1 MDKKARIERISM
13 MEDRYDEISR
23 VLAALDEAV
32 DEYED
37 FKSELDAL
45 RDYMDSG
52 QWKDDYEADEAG
64 QIPSDLKRGV
74 LSEDGLYNLLQD
86 ASPRGTGCRYSGNG
100 SLRPAL

>member
-1 MDKKARIERISM
+1 M

-74 LSEDGLYNLLQD
+74 LSEDGLYNLLHD
-86 ASPRGTGCRYSGNG
+86 ADTILDRARNVLCRDEEV
-100 SLRPAL
+100 

>member
-74 LSEDGLYNLLQD
+74 LSEDGLYNLLHD
-86 ASPRGTGCRYSGNG
+86 ADTILDRARNVLCRDEEV
-100 SLRPAL
+100 

>member
-1 MDKKARIERISM
+1 MDKRARIERISM
-13 MEDRYDEISR
+13 MEDRYDELSR

-64 QIPSDLKRGV
+64 QIPCDLKRGV
-74 LSEDGLYNLLQD
+74 LSEDGLYNLLHD
-86 ASPRGTGCRYSGNG
+86 ADTILDRARNVLCRDEE
-100 SLRPAL
+100 A

>member
-74 LSEDGLYNLLQD
+74 LSEDGLYNLLHD
-86 ASPRGTGCRYSGNG
+86 ADTIIDHARNVLCRDEEV
-100 SLRPAL
+100 

>member
-1 MDKKARIERISM
+1 MDKKARIERISL

-74 LSEDGLYNLLQD
+74 LSEDGLYNLLHD
-86 ASPRGTGCRYSGNG
+86 ADTILDRARNVLCRDEE
-100 SLRPAL
+100 A

>member
-1 MDKKARIERISM
+1 MDKQARIERISL

-23 VLAALDEAV
+23 VLAALDKAV

-64 QIPSDLKRGV
+64 QVPSDLKRGV
-74 LSEDGLYNLLQD
+74 LSEDGLYNLLHD
-86 ASPRGTGCRYSGNG
+86 ADTILDRARNVLCRDEE
-100 SLRPAL
+100 A

>member
-1 MDKKARIERISM
+1 MDKQARIERISL

-23 VLAALDEAV
+23 VLAGLEEAV
-32 DEYED
+32 SEYED

-74 LSEDGLYNLLQD
+74 LSEDGLYNLLHD
-86 ASPRGTGCRYSGNG
+86 ADTILDRARNVLCRDEE
-100 SLRPAL
+100 A